1 MATKSAPHPAIL
13 AVLQDLESVPYTDG
27 DRGPVGL
34 DHATSV
40 SLARALAVGGL
51 SRLDPGLT
59 TVEIWDPAAGLG
71 FAGFLLVEALQASGV
86 EIRYRGQDINEA
98 AASASR
104 LRFNA
109 VHDAEIAQADTLAH
123 DAFKDFSADLVIVD
137 APWGLDWRGSASH
150 VEARQSK
157 GEFRFGLP
165 QRSDSTW
172 LFISLA
178 LEKLHPAEQGGG
190 RVAAL
195 VNPGALSSGGAT
207 AAVRKRIVDEGLLE
221 SVTRLPDGLA
231 PNTQI
236 PLYLLTFSNNARDVT
251 RGRAMVAD
259 LQTMFTTDHH
269 RRSIPVEAFH
279 ELEFG
284 LRTTK
289 SGARNRT
296 ISTRQ
301 FTRRDARLSRTTKEG
316 NQLSWRVTTHNNT
329 GIDGGLLEARYGPH
343 SGVSLIEEPRETV
356 DLDPS
361 HVFKDDSRELLRDM
375 AAKGWPSRRLS
386 SLLAREPC
394 IETDPDDEQ
403 DGLYLFVPTSRGGRA
418 ATDLSETTAGGRVL
432 AIQLDDDS
440 IYLPFM
446 AAWLNSEQG
455 IASRLHAI
463 DKGSSGHHLKVLRS
477 DPNSLMRW
485 ADELLVPVPDL
496 RVQLSLA
503 AADERLSSFQ
513 TDLGTRRASIWS
525 SPEDADEVVS
535 KVAAAFDDSLTS
547 WLDQLPY
554 PIASALWTAESAQS
568 AGEQQR
574 AYLHAWEAIV
584 TFHATV
590 LLSASRA
597 DPGGSSETEAAI
609 RQILHEQHL
618 GIEKASFGTW
628 VVIVEKT
635 SKNLRSAIEDG
646 DADDVARVRR
656 AFAELGRAGIE
667 RLISKELV
675 NKFKEVNTKRNR
687 WSGHTGYTSERELR
701 TQVDSLESD
710 LRELRGLLENVWSQL
725 MLVRPGSA
733 KRRRDGLVQTAE
745 VAVGTRTPFAARE
758 FAVGE
763 QMFEDELYLVR
774 DGSQSPLCLG
784 HFVQL
789 RAAPSSAQFT
799 TYFYNRTEG
808 RSVRMVSYQYGPE
821 SELQDDVKSLLS
833 DFGGLAD
840 AVADDHHGR
849 T

>member
-1 MATKSAPHPAIL
+1 M
-13 AVLQDLESVPYTDG
+13 PYTDG

-34 DHATSV
+34 HQTTSV
-40 SLARALAVGGL
+40 SLARALAVGGI

-59 TVEIWDPAAGLG
+59 TVKIWDPAAGLG
-71 FAGFLLVEALQASGV
+71 FAGFLLVKALQASGV
-86 EIRYRGQDINEA
+86 EIRYRGQEIDEA
-98 AASASR
+98 TASAGR
-104 LRFNA
+104 RRFNA
-109 VHDAEIAQADTLAH
+109 VHDAEIAQANTLAH

-137 APWGLDWRGSASH
+137 APWGMDWSRSATD
-150 VEARQSK
+150 VKARQSN

-165 QRSDSTW
+165 QSSDSTW

-207 AAVRKRIVDEGLLE
+207 AAVRQRILDEGLLE
-221 SVTRLPDGLA
+221 SVTRLPDGLS

-236 PLYLLTFSNNARDVT
+236 PLYLLTFSNNARDVS
-251 RGRAMVAD
+251 RGKAMVAD
-259 LQTMFTTDHH
+259 LQTMFTTDHG

-289 SGARNRT
+289 PGPRNRT

-301 FTRRDARLSRTTKEG
+301 FTRRDARLARTTNEG
-316 NQLSWRVTTHNNT
+316 RQLSWRVTTYNDT
-329 GIDGGLLEARYGPH
+329 AIDGGLLEARYGPN
-343 SGVSLIEEPRETV
+343 SGVSLIKEPRETV

-361 HVFKDDSRELLRDM
+361 FVFKDDSRELLRDM

-386 SLLAREPC
+386 SLLAREPG
-394 IETDPDDEQ
+394 IEIDPNNEQ
-403 DGLYLFVPTSRGGRA
+403 DERRLFVPTGWGGIA
-418 ATDLSETTAGGRVL
+418 ATNLSETNAGGRVL
-432 AIQLDDDS
+432 VIQLDDDS
-440 IYLPFM
+440 IHLPFM

-455 IASRLHAI
+455 VASRFNAI
-463 DKGSSGHHLKVLRS
+463 DKGSSGNHFKALRS
-477 DPNSLMRW
+477 DANSLMRW

-496 RVQLSLA
+496 RMQLALA

-568 AGEQQR
+568 VGEQQR
-574 AYLHAWEAIV
+574 AYLRAWEAIV

-590 LLSASRA
+590 LLSASRT
-597 DPGGSSETEAAI
+597 DPGSSSETEAAI
-609 RQILHEQHL
+609 RQTLHEQHL

-635 SKNLRSAIEDG
+635 SKYLRTALQDG
-646 DADDVARVRR
+646 DSDDVARVRR

-667 RLISKELV
+667 RLISKDVV
-675 NKFKEVNTKRNR
+675 NKFKEVNIKRNR
-687 WSGHTGYTSERELR
+687 WSGHTGYTSEQELR
-701 TQVDSLESD
+701 TQVDSLDSD
-710 LRELRGLLENVWSQL
+710 LRELRGLLGNVWSQL
-725 MLVRPGSA
+725 VLVRPGSA
-733 KRRRDGLVQTAE
+733 KRRLDGLIQTAE
-745 VAVGTRTPFAARE
+745 VALGTRTPFAARE

-774 DGSQSPLCLG
+774 DGSQSPLRLG

-789 RAAPSSAQFT
+789 RAAPSSAHFT

-808 RSVRMVSYQYGPE
+808 RSVRMISYQYGPE
-821 SELQDDVKSLLS
+821 SELQDDVKSLLL
-833 DFGGLAD
+833 DFGGLVD
-840 AVADDHHGR
+840 AVADDHHGK